1 MSAYMLWLGEVREQ
15 IKQENPGISVTEL
28 SKVAGEKWKQI
39 EDKSVSWRA
48 KFRLCGFTERFED
61 RLLRRS
67 HPVAIYVFW
76 GREHAI
82 LYRVD

>member
-39 EDKSVSWRA
+39 EDKSVSQLACKVSLMWFHST
-48 KFRLCGFTERFED
+48 FRGICCCE
-61 RLLRRS
+61 
-67 HPVAIYVFW
+67 
-76 GREHAI
+76 GRMQG
-82 LYRVD
+82 LM